1 MGYIFLCGSDMD
13 PVAIRQRDGGTGM
26 RFESIG
32 SVAAAE
38 MPELP
43 GLDDRVWGIVVRD
56 DAASEGQGIEVT
68 LRDGRTVTA
77 NLATRPADVA
87 DRKAVIAQ
95 ARYWELPV
103 QWWQKLSES

>member
-1 MGYIFLCGSDMD
+1 M
-13 PVAIRQRDGGTGM
+13 
-26 RFESIG
+26 
-32 SVAAAE
+32 
-38 MPELP
+38 P

-56 DAASEGQGIEVT
+56 DATPEGQGIEVT

-77 NLATRPADVA
+77 ILVTRPADVA
-87 DRKAVIAQ
+87 DLNAVIAQ